1 MPPYLSRL
9 HKFPCPPEGLSQW
22 PFLQSVNSHISKFPS
37 LRTVEALFTGDYFPH
52 ASDSFSSASFTQE
65 RQGANAGC
73 EVLGLSLVSYFQASL
88 IVFLPNLS
96 LILPIPCPNL
106 PHFPINYHPAGN
118 NTIMQAIFQT

>member
-37 LRTVEALFTGDYFPH
+37 LRTVEALFTGDYFPR

-65 RQGANAGC
+65 RQGAN
-73 EVLGLSLVSYFQASL
+73 GLRGSGLVPGQLLSGLTDRFSPKSFSDSAYSLPKPST
-88 IVFLPNLS
+88 
-96 LILPIPCPNL
+96 L
-106 PHFPINYHPAGN
+106 PHKLPPCWK
-118 NTIMQAIFQT
+118 